1 MTLLET
7 ISGPRDLDALS
18 PEQLEQLGDRDPR
31 VPRGI
36 RVEDRAVTWGR
47 TSASWR

>member
-18 PEQLEQLGDRDPR
+18 PEQLDQLARE
-31 VPRGI
+31 I
-36 RVEDRAVTWGR
+36 REYLAQRIAPPANKERA
-47 TSASWR
+47 A